1 MGVGENRD
9 QERELKRERDYQER
23 IVVFRAVSLGMLGL
37 VESGHMMNTA
47 YFYQQSKKKKKKTA
61 EPKTCHW
68 SLGVAI
74 EENCNGLVKPTIV
87 LSSGSVGNGQ
97 IMVMK
102 LIIEQLS

>member
-47 YFYQQSKKKKKKTA
+47 YFYQQSKKKKNSRAKNMSLELGGGYRGKLQW
-61 EPKTCHW
+61 TC
-68 SLGVAI
+68 
-74 EENCNGLVKPTIV
+74 
-87 LSSGSVGNGQ
+87 
-97 IMVMK
+97 
-102 LIIEQLS
+102 